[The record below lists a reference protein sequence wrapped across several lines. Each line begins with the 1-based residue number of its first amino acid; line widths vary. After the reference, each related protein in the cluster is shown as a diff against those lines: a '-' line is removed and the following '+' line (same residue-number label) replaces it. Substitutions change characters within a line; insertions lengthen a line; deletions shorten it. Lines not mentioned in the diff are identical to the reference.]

1 MKSLYFI
8 VILFLYLSSNT
19 VAKESRIFLEG
30 YINGKPVKLI
40 LDTGATGPTLFR
52 PAVKRLKLS
61 IERPPANVKVEKG
74 LVRYALTEKCK
85 FQMVEGGTESTLNF
99 AVIDVPDFLTRDIDG
114 AMGWGGFGHM
124 MIELNSNLRKV
135 KIRNKLEFDK
145 SEWKCLDIR
154 KDINVLVV
162 NTSSKDKTRDCFLI
176 DTGSPDGLT
185 VGGELWDKLVGGEI
199 TNKTTLSASYM
210 PGVGLTVNKE
220 NWLEKIDLGGLQL
233 CDIPVK
239 RGMDSLK
246 VYTDLGVDGILG
258 MWALSCYSWILDGEN
273 GKVYYKKNELV
284 RIPEKYEYNRLGA
297 VFVPEDIRT
306 SNSLLAHVVK
316 DGPAYKAGIRDGDE
330 LLKIGRLDVTKWRT
344 DRNVLPLGRFWSNP
358 AGTKVELLLKQN
370 GKIKELSVTLKEIFK
385 NDTVMTTKD
394 PKKINS

>member
-85 FQMVEGGTESTLNF
+85 FQMVEGGTESILNF
-99 AVIDVPDFLTRDIDG
+99 AVVDVPDFLTSDIDG
-114 AMGWGGFGHM
+114 VMGWGGFGHM

-135 KIRNKLEFDK
+135 KIRNKLEFNK
-145 SEWKCLDIR
+145 SEWKCLDIK

-185 VGGELWDKLVGGEI
+185 VGQELWDKLVGGEI

-233 CDIPVK
+233 RDIPVK
-239 RGMDSLK
+239 KGMDSLK
-246 VYTDLGVDGILG
+246 AYTDLGVDGILG
-258 MWALSCYSWILDGEN
+258 MWALSGYSWILDGEN

-284 RIPEKYEYNRLGA
+284 RIP
-297 VFVPEDIRT
+297 
-306 SNSLLAHVVK
+306 
-316 DGPAYKAGIRDGDE
+316 
-330 LLKIGRLDVTKWRT
+330 
-344 DRNVLPLGRFWSNP
+344 
-358 AGTKVELLLKQN
+358 
-370 GKIKELSVTLKEIFK
+370 
-385 NDTVMTTKD
+385 
-394 PKKINS
+394 